1 MNFVANTKKILQRR
15 SYDFLSQKYS
25 ILLITLIIFSLLTT
39 VIQFGEV
46 WLRWSKEKYEAAFNP
61 FSDNVIKKPLQDK
74 LCQHVPIDV
83 VYTWVNGSDPLLQ
96 GQLRE
101 YEEKLRE
108 EKPAECPYAVCLPS
122 HIVTA
127 RFPNEGPEKE
137 YDIALTNLWNREKVQ
152 NPPEKNHSLNRTIIY
167 FSDPEEAGDVVQQTV
182 MVKKANVTLFQ
193 AHWTSEKFA
202 PASYPVKNTLIITGI
217 PSVVMHN
224 IENDIRALFQKYVGD
239 NIVNVWMYPNNGTSV
254 IELGTEKAAT
264 AMMELSRGTLYLEEM
279 KITVSNAYI
288 IMELPFANTESL
300 APSRFEDK
308 EELRY
313 SLRSLEKFAPWV
325 RHVYV
330 VTNGQIPHWL
340 NLDNPRLTVVPHNK
354 IFPDM
359 SHLPTFSSP
368 AIETHLHRIP
378 GLSDKFLYFNDDVM
392 LGKEVWPEDFIT
404 YSKGQKVYFSWSVPD
419 CSVLCPWSYIN
430 DGSCDVACNTSDCF
444 YDGGDCDLGNGD
456 AGSNGGVEMYD
467 ENNQSMD
474 AFNDEGFD
482 SQLNF
487 EDNNDNPFKHINF
500 FDDMDRKEGSR
511 QEDSV
516 AQLFNTSERE
526 TLTENTLSAI
536 NSVEEN
542 NEYTEPVAS
551 SSTAPHVSVSRQT
564 NYKFHYNYDRT
575 LSHDS
580 VTKFPVGS
588 NETVGPLTPDNS
600 VSLGTGRFSSV
611 PDVNKEVDVNDYNST
626 RTFATKY
633 VGKFVSSINRKPN
646 SIDDNFQ
653 LADETRHVKNAD
665 GSSHKTRRQSSL
677 RKIVKDMIKQNRK
690 NYGKYHRWDR
700 TNVEK
705 IIPNASKPRKA
716 FLERVNGMSVTEFPH
731 EKQNYNQL
739 RVYRTPYGISRKV
752 LRDSFAGSLL
762 YVNRLYSKEFGFEVR
777 KVPAH
782 MPHLI
787 DKKIMEDLQR
797 RFQDEWLLTSSH
809 KIRRA
814 NDMQYAFSYFYF
826 LMSEKK
832 SRSASEIFDIFD
844 TDQSGTLS
852 DREIR
857 TLLARLYEL
866 PIGFHRVTAFTNK
879 VINCSRTVPHVVYER
894 EAFTPMYERYQD
906 SRLPI
911 VSRPLVVN
919 CGPLAKLLTSK
930 FGSVK
935 RYKYEIVKDKHQ
947 DVTFKMI
954 NSNITHVVSV
964 LDEIRKE
971 PKKFICLNDNLD
983 PAVEKVNDV
992 IRAVLQDFYEAL
1004 FPAPSSFEL
1013 PPEYRNRFLHVSEL
1027 EAWRAS
1033 RNIARVFVYLCLALL
1048 LSFSLVSFL
1057 LIERQVRCR
1066 RKASNGNL
1074 ARQYADV
1081 GV

>member
-108 EKPAECPYAVCLPS
+108 EKPAGCPYAVCLPS

-152 NPPEKNHSLNRTIIY
+152 NPPEKNYSLNRTIIY

-193 AHWTSEKFA
+193 AHWTSDKFA

-239 NIVNVWMYPNNGTSV
+239 NILNVWMYPNNGTSV

-264 AMMELSRGTLYLEEM
+264 AMME
-279 KITVSNAYI
+279 
-288 IMELPFANTESL
+288 
-300 APSRFEDK
+300 
-308 EELRY
+308 
-313 SLRSLEKFAPWV
+313 
-325 RHVYV
+325 
-330 VTNGQIPHWL
+330 
-340 NLDNPRLTVVPHNK
+340 
-354 IFPDM
+354 
-359 SHLPTFSSP
+359 
-368 AIETHLHRIP
+368 
-378 GLSDKFLYFNDDVM
+378 
-392 LGKEVWPEDFIT
+392 
-404 YSKGQKVYFSWSVPD
+404 VYFSWSVPD

-474 AFNDEGFD
+474 AFSDDGFD

-500 FDDMDRKEGSR
+500 FDDMDRKEGSL

-516 AQLFNTSERE
+516 AKFFNTSERA
-526 TLTENTLSAI
+526 TLTENILSAI
-536 NSVEEN
+536 NSVGES

-551 SSTAPHVSVSRQT
+551 SSTAPHVSVSHRT

-600 VSLGTGRFSSV
+600 VSFGTGRFSSV
-611 PDVNKEVDVNDYNST
+611 PDVNKEVDVNDHNNT
-626 RTFATKY
+626 RTFATKS
-633 VGKFVSSINRKPN
+633 VGTFVSSINRKPN
-646 SIDDNFQ
+646 SIDDKFQ

-677 RKIVKDMIKQNRK
+677 RKNVKDMIKQNRN

-739 RVYRTPYGISRKV
+739 RVYRTPYRISRKV

-762 YVNRLYSKEFGFEVR
+762 YVNRLYNKEFGFEVR

-983 PAVEKVNDV
+983 PTVEKVNDV

-1057 LIERQVRCR
+1057 VIERQVRCH